1 MVRARMGRSETGTP
15 RPGVLLLPTWSINH
29 SRHWKPQI
37 GVRHRLDRHGAR
49 AWLDYT
55 DADPE
60 TLARAIADGI
70 ASTPRYRLRQRRRRG
85 PSGGPDRRAPVVR
98 INPNSDPATVK
109 LARLHPSQEDL
120 DEAHHRTGG
129 RSDGDRRGRGP
140 GRGARRRD

>member
-1 MVRARMGRSETGTP
+1 MVRARMGRTETGTP

-37 GVRHRLDRHGAR
+37 G
-49 AWLDYT
+49 Y
-55 DADPE
+55 
-60 TLARAIADGI
+60 LARHFRVVAFDGRGN
-70 ASTPRYRLRQRRRRG
+70 ALSGRPAAPAALPLSQRRRRG